1 MLSTISNLEVKAKYE
16 TDEAELYIYDYFVIS
31 VVKEGVMLNKEICL
45 YAMKIFT
52 NHFGENKPFGY
63 ITVRE
68 NSYSV
73 DPTIYFTLRNQK
85 NLKAFAVISKKEIDF
100 FNFKI
105 EKFFFKQPNMKIFYD
120 KKSAFMWVNN
130 ILGVNN
136 S

>member
-1 MLSTISNLEVKAKYE
+1 MLSTISDLEVQFTYNL
-16 TDEAELYIYDYFVIS
+16 DEVVLYIYDYFVLS
-31 VVKEGVMLNKEICL
+31 VVKEGVMIDKNLCL
-45 YAMKIFT
+45 RAMNIFT
-52 NHFGENKPFGY
+52 DHFGEDKPFAY
-63 ITVRE
+63 ITLRE

-73 DPTIYFTLRNQK
+73 DPTVYFTLRNQK